1 MRKALDIP
9 ELSKELSLKGSGEKE
24 KKKKGFQEQSFTRY
38 LRLTLVFMWNSAL
51 RGKFNI
57 CFS

>member
-1 MRKALDIP
+1 MK
-9 ELSKELSLKGSGEKE
+9 LSLKESGESE
-24 KKKKGFQEQSFTRY
+24 NKKKGFQEQSFTRY